1 MPPHTLISLAFQLV
15 LSTTDKGLQRAPS
28 VAKIRK
34 LASDDGIRAAI
45 EKLYCTDGN
54 GSAMSRILYSVDQWL
69 TNYDEIPKVLRT
81 TIARKSPEVYLL
93 LMAFAKWKEENQVE
107 TTTGEETLFRA
118 TAYYLHWMVGDKFD
132 VANSIYKAVAKSEF
146 SKWGDII
153 KQELLKSCVNGT
165 IIPLLPPEAFRG
177 LFTLEGE
184 KPGDLMEMGAATCR
198 GGRCGRPFR
207 TTKKCYSTHN
217 GNICARDFLITTR
230 HGKIYGKIKQTLGF
244 RPYL

>member
-69 TNYDEIPKVLRT
+69 TNYDKIPKVLRT

-146 SKWGDII
+146 SKWG
-153 KQELLKSCVNGT
+153 GT
-165 IIPLLPPEAFRG
+165 
-177 LFTLEGE
+177 
-184 KPGDLMEMGAATCR
+184 
-198 GGRCGRPFR
+198 
-207 TTKKCYSTHN
+207 S
-217 GNICARDFLITTR
+217 
-230 HGKIYGKIKQTLGF
+230 
-244 RPYL
+244 